1 MSEIYVCVDE
11 TLYTVDS
18 IIRAID
24 ICFKAF
30 HVFQLNCPLASDH
43 LWILIQ
49 KGIYNFETKWDTSI
63 PFIAHI
69 LNKIK
74 VEIHGKKN
82 IESLVDNKDSTS
94 VESKNK
100 E

>member
-1 MSEIYVCVDE
+1 MIIFIFYKRKC
-11 TLYTVDS
+11 

-30 HVFQLNCPLASDH
+30 HVFQLNYPLASEH

-49 KGIYNFETKWDTSI
+49 KGIYNFDTKWDTTI

-74 VEIHGKKN
+74 VEIHGEKN
-82 IESLVDNKDSTS
+82 VENLVDNKDSTS